1 MIILGI
7 DPGTAKT
14 GYGVIRKVRTL
25 KCLGCGVIE
34 TSSSLA
40 TAERLRIIN
49 NELSKIIRV
58 YRPEILA
65 MENVYF
71 GRNLK
76 SAKPVTQ
83 AEGVILLT
91 AAKKKVPVYQFT
103 PLEIKMAITKYGWA
117 KKTRVQKK
125 IEKML
130 SLEKTPYSNHAIDA
144 LAVALTY
151 LFKNGFK
158 LQ

>member
-14 GYGVIRKVRTL
+14 GYGVIRKVKTVKYL
-25 KCLGCGVIE
+25 DCGVIK

-40 TAERLRIIN
+40 AAERLRIIN
-49 NELSKIIRV
+49 NELSKIIRI

-65 MENVYF
+65 MENVF
-71 GRNLK
+71 FAKNLK
-76 SAKPVTQ
+76 SAKQVTQ

-91 AAKKKVPVYQFT
+91 AAKKKIPIYQFT
-103 PLEIKMAITKYGWA
+103 PLEIKMAITNYGWA
-117 KKTRVQKK
+117 KKIKVQKK

-130 SLEKTPYSNHAIDA
+130 NLKEVSYSNHAIDA

-151 LFKNGFK
+151 LSKNGFK